1 MKLVVS
7 VFGTFAFLATVT
19 FKTTIS
25 FAQLQLDRK
34 RLLSGVGKIPLTPD
48 KNRTLATYPLNYD
61 AQVIAY
67 RNLYYDSSRLL
78 YAPVIIT
85 GRYGKGKVLVIGSN
99 QYLKPDYTKNPNVL
113 KLWKNIITWATD
125 SVGRICFEDTSF
137 QRVADIAA
145 EIKVPSSFLGQDG
158 KLPKAK
164 ALFVTKEPIDTAFIQ
179 MLDEFVLNGGS
190 LVYVSSLWDKVLQ
203 LNSTSVSTNFNNLLV
218 KAGLYHKVDRI
229 YGRSVD
235 STMLTNSIPKYLVV
249 DSVIS
254 ILRRQTYKKEFFRN
268 GEEVIPLTVL
278 KLIYLEGL
286 KNSKAYSDLYN
297 IINSPANQNQST
309 ASLRNPLPVSQWPRL
324 LRYLDQ
330 LHKDENAALTDM
342 NYKASTNADFPGLVP
357 DETQRITRNIKIN
370 FSNKWSGLFE
380 VDTSFKRWYSTG
392 LYVAPGDQI
401 KIILNYA
408 SDTTR
413 KIVAQIGAHEDNVSD
428 WVGEYY
434 RNPRSL
440 IKTFDLK
447 KDTTSIYSH
456 YGGLLYFNI
465 PVTDKDSAFAA
476 KVIGAINAPF
486 FRLGQ
491 TSVKEWRKNIRNYP
505 APWAELATDKII
517 LTVPADSVR
526 NLDNPESLMKLWD
539 EIMNANAELA
549 QLPKERAHPER
560 IIVDNNVK
568 FGYMWTLPKRIMVP
582 NDESLSLVLNE
593 TKLRTK
599 GSWGHFHEIGHRH
612 QFFGIDFSE
621 LTEVSVNLYTLYAYH
636 KVLKKELYQSREGH
650 TRESIQTDIQ
660 KYIQKPDYETL
671 ITDPYILLITLYYPI
686 IESFGWEPIKKLN
699 ASFRRI
705 YNEQYRGI
713 SMGALNRISNDKKRD
728 NYFVALSKAVDKNL
742 GRYFD
747 KLKIPVSEKAKN
759 EVQHLPEWLPEI
771 FR

>member
-1 MKLVVS
+1 M
-7 VFGTFAFLATVT
+7 VFCGLILILIS
-19 FKTTIS
+19 TTTS
-25 FAQLQLDRK
+25 FAQSQSDQQKLLRK
-34 RLLSGVGKIPLTPD
+34 VGTIPLTPD
-48 KNRTLATYPLNYD
+48 KARTLATYPLNYD

-99 QYLKPDYTKNPNVL
+99 QYLKPDYTKNIDVL
-113 KLWKNIITWATD
+113 QLWKNIITWAAD
-125 SVGRICFEDTSF
+125 SVSRICFEDTSF

-145 EIKVPSSFLGQDG
+145 EIKVPSFFLSQDG
-158 KLPKAK
+158 KLSKAK
-164 ALFVTKEPIDTAFIQ
+164 ALFVTKEPIDSAYIQ
-179 MLDEFVLNGGS
+179 MLDEFVLNGGT
-190 LVYVSSLWDKVLQ
+190 LVYVSSLWDKVLRM
-203 LNSTSVSTNFNNLLV
+203 NSTSVSTNFNSVLV

-235 STMLTNSIPKYLVV
+235 STMFTNSIPKYLIV

-254 ILRRQTYKKEFFRN
+254 IFRRQTYKKEFFRN
-268 GEEVIPLTVL
+268 GEEVIPLTIL

-297 IINSPANQNQST
+297 IINSPANQNQSA
-309 ASLRNPLPVSQWPRL
+309 ASLKNPLPVSQWPRL
-324 LRYLDQ
+324 LRYLDE

-380 VDTSFKRWYSTG
+380 VDISFKRWHSTG
-392 LYVAPGDQI
+392 LYAAPGEQI
-401 KIILNYA
+401 KIILNHA

-434 RNPRSL
+434 RNPLSL

-447 KDTTSIYSH
+447 KDTTFIYSP

-476 KVIGAINAPF
+476 KVIGAVNAPYF
-486 FRLGQ
+486 KLGQ
-491 TSVKEWRKNIRNYP
+491 TSNKEWVRTIRNYP

-517 LTVPADSVR
+517 LTVPADSIR
-526 NLDNPESLMKLWD
+526 NLDNPESLMKFWD

-549 QLPKERAHPER
+549 QLPKQRAHPER

-568 FGYMWTLPKRIMVP
+568 FGYMWALPKRIMVP
-582 NDESLSLVLNE
+582 NVENLSLMLNE
-593 TKLRTK
+593 AKLRTK

-612 QFFGIDFSE
+612 QFFGIDFNE

-636 KVLKKELYQSREGH
+636 KVLKRELYQSREGH
-650 TRESIQTDIQ
+650 TRERIQSDIQ
-660 KYIQKPDYETL
+660 KYIG
-671 ITDPYILLITLYYPI
+671 
-686 IESFGWEPIKKLN
+686 SG
-699 ASFRRI
+699 
-705 YNEQYRGI
+705 
-713 SMGALNRISNDKKRD
+713 
-728 NYFVALSKAVDKNL
+728 
-742 GRYFD
+742 
-747 KLKIPVSEKAKN
+747 
-759 EVQHLPEWLPEI
+759 
-771 FR
+771 